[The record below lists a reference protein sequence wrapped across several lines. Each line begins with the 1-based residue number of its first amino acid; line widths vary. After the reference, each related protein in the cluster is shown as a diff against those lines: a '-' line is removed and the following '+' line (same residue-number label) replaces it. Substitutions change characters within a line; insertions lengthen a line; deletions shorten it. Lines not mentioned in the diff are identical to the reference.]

1 MHHRFRRRDALA
13 LQVLEPRG
21 RAMRLAP
28 RATEA
33 KLWGALRRGALGV
46 RFRRQVV
53 LGPYVVDFLAPS
65 VGLVVEVDGGVH
77 AESAESDAARVRALE
92 AMGLRVLRLD
102 SRLVDERVAEAV
114 AIVVEALTCGCSAR
128 ACTK

>member
-1 MHHRFRRRDALA
+1 MHHRFRRRDPFALH
-13 LQVLEPRG
+13 VIEPRG

-28 RATEA
+28 TATEA

-53 LGPYVVDFLAPS
+53 LGPYVVYLFAPS

-77 AESAESDAARVRALE
+77 AQSAERDAARVRALE

-102 SRLVDERVAEAV
+102 ARLVDERLGEAVKTVAEA
-114 AIVVEALTCGCSAR
+114 ASESGA
-128 ACTK
+128 